1 MKFILFLI
9 VSLFIGT
16 TSIAQDKIQWMDIEA
31 AQEANKKEPR
41 KFIVDVYT
49 DWCGWCKKMDA
60 GAFSNPV
67 IIAYINEH
75 FYAVKLNAESKKNI
89 VFKGT
94 TYVNPN
100 PDKPRPT
107 HEIASIAAVDGRLGF
122 PTIVYID
129 ENLNLLSQVPGYL
142 DAKGLEPIIHFF
154 ADEAYKTV
162 SYEEYQST
170 FQSSFP

>member
-1 MKFILFLI
+1 MRYILFLTT
-9 VSLFIGT
+9 VLVLSTTLF
-16 TSIAQDKIQWMDIEA
+16 SQEKIQWMDLESA
-31 AQEANKKEPR
+31 EEANKTEPR

-67 IIAYINEH
+67 IVAYINKYY
-75 FYAVKLNAESKKNI
+75 YAVKLNAESKKDI
-89 VFKGT
+89 TFKGK
-94 TYVNPN
+94 TYVNRN

-107 HEIASIAAVDGRLGF
+107 HEIASIAAVNGRLGF

-129 ENLNLLSQVPGYL
+129 ENLNLLSQVPGFL

-154 ADEAYKTV
+154 AEEAYKSV
-162 SYEEYQST
+162 SYEEYSST
-170 FQSSFP
+170 FQSSFQ